1 MGQWPDL
8 GNPIRGN
15 RRFSMPLHRPLWM
28 RSKNTEEYV
37 DLAIEKVV
45 QVHTENL
52 SRTGDILLF
61 LPGKEEV
68 WFIDTYNKRQGGY
81 DVTTPFTC

>member
-1 MGQWPDL
+1 MIFHTKGTEKIEPVARP
-8 GNPIRGN
+8 GRHPTRGN

-68 WFIDTYNKRQGGY
+68 
-81 DVTTPFTC
+81 